1 MDAEEKPAESDN
13 MEERVVIH
21 KLQSS
26 ELFFSFHTHKFKISL
41 IYNFFSDSISKK

>member
-26 ELFFSFHTHKFKISL
+26 ELFF
-41 IYNFFSDSISKK
+41 FFPYSQV